1 MFFKENARRQ
11 DFLKNVIKNKFCDC
25 WNHASPDIT
34 KLSNHSESAQLNLSQ
49 STVKPYCT

>member
-25 WNHASPDIT
+25 WNHTSPDIT
-34 KLSNHSESAQLNLSQ
+34 KLSNHSESGQLNFKSKAL
-49 STVKPYCT
+49 